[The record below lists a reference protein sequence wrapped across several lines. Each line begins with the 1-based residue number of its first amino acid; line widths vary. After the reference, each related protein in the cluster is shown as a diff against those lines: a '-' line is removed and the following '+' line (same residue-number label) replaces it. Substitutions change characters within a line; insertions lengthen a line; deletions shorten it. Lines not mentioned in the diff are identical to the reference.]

1 MAGLLLS
8 YGDIIDRMIAYAI
21 FFYALMFMLG
31 LAMGS
36 FVGAM
41 TWRMKTNRDWVR
53 GRSECEHCH
62 HKLVAIDLIPVFSY
76 LALGGKCRYCHKKI
90 GRSTLVL
97 ELAGGLIF
105 LGSTLLFPSMVYQR
119 WLNPLASF
127 QSLTPMLSLAMG
139 LWLVCLV
146 IMMALFVYDLRW
158 RLLPNKLVF
167 PLIVVSLL
175 LSAVMNLGLAQ
186 VGLME
191 WLIALALGMLPIT
204 GVYGVLY
211 LLSRGRWI
219 GLGDVKLGI
228 AIGLLITWWGGVLV
242 LFLSNLLA
250 SLVSIPG
257 LLKRRINGASE
268 IPFGPFLL
276 VATYLVF
283 LLGWALKNI
292 LLVL

>member
-1 MAGLLLS
+1 MT
-8 YGDIIDRMIAYAI
+8 AYAI
-21 FFYALMFMLG
+21 FFYVLVFVLG
-31 LAMGS
+31 SVIGS

-41 TWRMKTNRDWVR
+41 TWRMKTNRDWVC
-53 GRSECEHCH
+53 GRSECERCH
-62 HKLVAIDLIPVFSY
+62 HKLAAIDLIPIFSY
-76 LALGGKCRYCHKKI
+76 LILGGRCRYCHKKI
-90 GRSTLVL
+90 SRSALAL
-97 ELAGGLIF
+97 ELAGGSAF
-105 LGSTLLFPSMVYQR
+105 LVSTMLFPSMVYQE
-119 WLNPLASF
+119 WLDPLASF
-127 QSLTPMLSLAMG
+127 QLLTPMLSLAMG
-139 LWLVCLV
+139 LWLVCLA
-146 IMMALFVYDLRW
+146 IMMALFIYDLRW

-167 PLIVVSLL
+167 PLIAISLL
-175 LSAVMNLGLAQ
+175 LSAVMNLGLAH
-186 VGLME
+186 VSPMD
-191 WLIALALGMLPIT
+191 WLIALGLGMLPIT

-228 AIGLLITWWGGVLV
+228 AIGLLISWWGGVLV

-250 SLVSIPG
+250 SLASIPG
-257 LLKRRINGASE
+257 LLKRRISGASE

>member
-1 MAGLLLS
+1 MT
-8 YGDIIDRMIAYAI
+8 AYAI
-21 FFYALMFMLG
+21 FFYVLMFVLG
-31 LAMGS
+31 SVIGS

-53 GRSECEHCH
+53 GRSECERCH
-62 HKLVAIDLIPVFSY
+62 HKLAAIDLIPIFSY
-76 LALGGKCRYCHKKI
+76 LILGGRCRYCHKKI
-90 GRSTLVL
+90 SRSALAL
-97 ELAGGLIF
+97 ELAGGSAF
-105 LGSTLLFPSMVYQR
+105 LVSTMLFPSMVYQE
-119 WLNPLASF
+119 WLDPLASF
-127 QSLTPMLSLAMG
+127 QLLTPMLSLAMG
-139 LWLVCLV
+139 LWLVCLA
-146 IMMALFVYDLRW
+146 IMMALFIYDLRW

-167 PLIVVSLL
+167 PLIVISLL
-175 LSAVMNLGLAQ
+175 LSAVMNLGLAH
-186 VGLME
+186 VSPMD
-191 WLIALALGMLPIT
+191 WLITLGLGMLPIA
-204 GVYGVLY
+204 GVYGILY

-228 AIGLLITWWGGVLV
+228 AIGLLISWWGGVLV

-250 SLVSIPG
+250 SLASVPG
-257 LLKRRINGASE
+257 LLKHRINGASE

>member
-1 MAGLLLS
+1 MT
-8 YGDIIDRMIAYAI
+8 AYAI
-21 FFYALMFMLG
+21 FFYVLMFVLG
-31 LAMGS
+31 SVMGS

-53 GRSECEHCH
+53 GRSECERCH
-62 HKLVAIDLIPVFSY
+62 HKLAVIDLIPIFSY
-76 LALGGKCRYCHKKI
+76 LTLGGRCRYCHKKI
-90 GRSTLVL
+90 SRSALVL
-97 ELAGGLIF
+97 ELAGGSAF
-105 LGSTLLFPSMVYQR
+105 LVSTMLFPSMVYQE
-119 WLNPLASF
+119 WLDPLVSF
-127 QSLTPMLSLAMG
+127 QLLRPMLSLAMG
-139 LWLVCLV
+139 LWLVCLA
-146 IMMALFVYDLRW
+146 IMMALFIYDLRW

-167 PLIVVSLL
+167 PLIVISLL
-175 LSAVMNLGLAQ
+175 LSAVMNLGLAH
-186 VGLME
+186 VSLMD
-191 WLIALALGMLPIT
+191 WLITLGLGMLPIT
-204 GVYGVLY
+204 GVYGILY

-228 AIGLLITWWGGVLV
+228 AIGLLISWWGGVMV

-250 SLVSIPG
+250 SLASIPG
-257 LLKRRINGASE
+257 LLKRRISGASE

>member
-1 MAGLLLS
+1 MT
-8 YGDIIDRMIAYAI
+8 AYAI
-21 FFYALMFMLG
+21 FFYVLMFVLG
-31 LAMGS
+31 SVMGS

-53 GRSECEHCH
+53 GRSECERCH
-62 HKLVAIDLIPVFSY
+62 HKLAVIDLIPIFSY
-76 LALGGKCRYCHKKI
+76 LTLGGRCRYCHKKI
-90 GRSTLVL
+90 SQSALVL
-97 ELAGGLIF
+97 ELAGGSAF
-105 LGSTLLFPSMVYQR
+105 LVSAMLFPPMVYQE
-119 WLNPLASF
+119 WLDPLVSF
-127 QSLTPMLSLAMG
+127 QLLKPMLSLAMG
-139 LWLVCLV
+139 LWLVCLA
-146 IMMALFVYDLRW
+146 IMMALFIYDLRW

-167 PLIVVSLL
+167 PLIVISLL

-186 VGLME
+186 VGLMD
-191 WLIALALGMLPIT
+191 WLITLGLGMLPIT
-204 GVYGVLY
+204 SVYGILY

-228 AIGLLITWWGGVLV
+228 AIGLLIPWWGGVLV

-250 SLVSIPG
+250 SLASIPG
-257 LLKRRINGASE
+257 LLKRRISGASE

>member
-1 MAGLLLS
+1 MT
-8 YGDIIDRMIAYAI
+8 AYAI
-21 FFYALMFMLG
+21 FFYVLMFVLG
-31 LAMGS
+31 SVMGS

-53 GRSECEHCH
+53 GRSECERCH
-62 HKLVAIDLIPVFSY
+62 HKLAVIDLIPIFSY
-76 LALGGKCRYCHKKI
+76 LTLGGRCRYCHKKI
-90 GRSTLVL
+90 SRSALVL
-97 ELAGGLIF
+97 ELAGGSAF
-105 LGSTLLFPSMVYQR
+105 LVSAMLFPPMVYQE
-119 WLNPLASF
+119 WLDPLVSF
-127 QSLTPMLSLAMG
+127 QLLKPMLSLAMG
-139 LWLVCLV
+139 LWLVCLA
-146 IMMALFVYDLRW
+146 IMMALFIYDLRW

-167 PLIVVSLL
+167 PLIVISLL

-186 VGLME
+186 VGLMD
-191 WLIALALGMLPIT
+191 WLITLGLGMLPIT
-204 GVYGVLY
+204 SVYGILY

-228 AIGLLITWWGGVLV
+228 AIGLLIPWWGGVLV

-250 SLVSIPG
+250 SLASIPG
-257 LLKRRINGASE
+257 LLKRRISGASE

>member
-1 MAGLLLS
+1 MT
-8 YGDIIDRMIAYAI
+8 AYAI
-21 FFYALMFMLG
+21 FFYVLMFVLG
-31 LAMGS
+31 SVMGS

-53 GRSECEHCH
+53 GRSECERCH
-62 HKLVAIDLIPVFSY
+62 HKLAVIDLIPIFSY
-76 LALGGKCRYCHKKI
+76 LTLGGRCRYCHKKI
-90 GRSTLVL
+90 SRSALVL
-97 ELAGGLIF
+97 ELAGGSAF
-105 LGSTLLFPSMVYQR
+105 LVSTMLFPSMVYQE
-119 WLNPLASF
+119 WLDPLVSF
-127 QSLTPMLSLAMG
+127 QLLKPMLSLAMG
-139 LWLVCLV
+139 LWLVCLA
-146 IMMALFVYDLRW
+146 IMMALFIYDLRW

-167 PLIVVSLL
+167 PLIVISLL
-175 LSAVMNLGLAQ
+175 LSAVMNLGLAH
-186 VGLME
+186 VSLMD
-191 WLIALALGMLPIT
+191 WLITLGLGMLPIT
-204 GVYGVLY
+204 GVYGTLY

-228 AIGLLITWWGGVLV
+228 AIGLLISWWGGVMV

-250 SLVSIPG
+250 SLASIPG
-257 LLKRRINGASE
+257 LLKRRISGASE

>member
-1 MAGLLLS
+1 MT
-8 YGDIIDRMIAYAI
+8 AYAI
-21 FFYALMFMLG
+21 FFYVLMFVLG
-31 LAMGS
+31 SVMGS

-53 GRSECEHCH
+53 GRSECERCH
-62 HKLVAIDLIPVFSY
+62 HKLAVIDLIPIFSY
-76 LALGGKCRYCHKKI
+76 LTLGGRCRYCHKKI
-90 GRSTLVL
+90 SRSALVL
-97 ELAGGLIF
+97 ELAGGSAF
-105 LGSTLLFPSMVYQR
+105 LASTMLFPSMVYQE
-119 WLNPLASF
+119 WLGPLASF
-127 QSLTPMLSLAMG
+127 QLLTPMLSLAMG

-146 IMMALFVYDLRW
+146 VMMALFVYDLRW

-167 PLIVVSLL
+167 PLIVISLL
-175 LSAVMNLGLAQ
+175 LSAVMNLGLAH
-186 VGLME
+186 VSLMN
-191 WLIALALGMLPIT
+191 WLITLGLGMLPIT
-204 GVYGVLY
+204 GVYGILY

-228 AIGLLITWWGGVLV
+228 AIGLLISWWGGVLV

-250 SLVSIPG
+250 SLASIPG
-257 LLKRRINGASE
+257 LLKRRISGASE

>member
-1 MAGLLLS
+1 MLS

-21 FFYALMFMLG
+21 FFYVLMFMLG

-53 GRSECEHCH
+53 GRSECERCH
-62 HKLVAIDLIPVFSY
+62 HKLAVIDLIPIFSY
-76 LALGGKCRYCHKKI
+76 LTLGGRCRYCHKKI
-90 GRSTLVL
+90 SRSALVL
-97 ELAGGLIF
+97 ELAGGSAF
-105 LGSTLLFPSMVYQR
+105 LASTMLFPSMVYQE
-119 WLNPLASF
+119 WLDPLASF
-127 QSLTPMLSLAMG
+127 QLLTPMLSLAMG

-146 IMMALFVYDLRW
+146 VMMALFVYDLRW

-175 LSAVMNLGLAQ
+175 LSAVMNLGLAH
-186 VGLME
+186 VSLMD
-191 WLIALALGMLPIT
+191 WLITLGLGMLPIT
-204 GVYGVLY
+204 GVYGILY

-228 AIGLLITWWGGVLV
+228 AIGLLISWWDGVLV

-250 SLVSIPG
+250 SLASVPLAPSCWW
-257 LLKRRINGASE
+257 RR
-268 IPFGPFLL
+268 
-276 VATYLVF
+276 T
-283 LLGWALKNI
+283 
-292 LLVL
+292 

>member
-1 MAGLLLS
+1 MTV
-8 YGDIIDRMIAYAI
+8 YAI
-21 FFYALMFMLG
+21 FFYVLMFVLG
-31 LAMGS
+31 SVMGS

-53 GRSECEHCH
+53 GRSECERCH
-62 HKLVAIDLIPVFSY
+62 HKLAVIDLIPIFSY
-76 LALGGKCRYCHKKI
+76 LTLGGRCRYCHKKI
-90 GRSTLVL
+90 SRSALVL
-97 ELAGGLIF
+97 ELAGGSAF
-105 LGSTLLFPSMVYQR
+105 LVSTMLFPSMVYQE
-119 WLNPLASF
+119 WLDPLASL
-127 QSLTPMLSLAMG
+127 QLLTPMLSLAMG
-139 LWLVCLV
+139 LWLVCLA
-146 IMMALFVYDLRW
+146 IMMALFIYDLRW

-167 PLIVVSLL
+167 PLIVISLL
-175 LSAVMNLGLAQ
+175 LSAVMNLGLAH
-186 VGLME
+186 VSLMD
-191 WLIALALGMLPIT
+191 WLITLGLGMLPIT
-204 GVYGVLY
+204 GVYGILY

-228 AIGLLITWWGGVLV
+228 AIGLLIPWWGGVLV

-250 SLVSIPG
+250 SLASIPG
-257 LLKRRINGASE
+257 LLKRRISGASE

>member
-1 MAGLLLS
+1 MT
-8 YGDIIDRMIAYAI
+8 AYAI
-21 FFYALMFMLG
+21 FFYVLMFILG
-31 LAMGS
+31 SAIGS

-53 GRSECEHCH
+53 GRSECERCH
-62 HKLVAIDLIPVFSY
+62 HKLAVIDLIPIFSY
-76 LALGGKCRYCHKKI
+76 LTLGGRCRYCHKKI
-90 GRSTLVL
+90 SQSALVL
-97 ELAGGLIF
+97 ELAGGSAF
-105 LGSTLLFPSMVYQR
+105 LVSAMLFPPMVYQE
-119 WLNPLASF
+119 WLDPLASF
-127 QSLTPMLSLAMG
+127 QLLKPMLSLAMG
-139 LWLVCLV
+139 LWLVCLT
-146 IMMALFVYDLRW
+146 IMMALFIYDLRW

-186 VGLME
+186 VGLMD
-191 WLIALALGMLPIT
+191 WLITLGLGMLPIT
-204 GVYGVLY
+204 GVYGFLY

-228 AIGLLITWWGGVLV
+228 AIGLLIPWWGGILV

-250 SLVSIPG
+250 SLASIPG
-257 LLKRRINGASE
+257 LLKHRISGASE

-283 LLGWALKNI
+283 LLCWALKNI

>member
-1 MAGLLLS
+1 MT
-8 YGDIIDRMIAYAI
+8 AYAI
-21 FFYALMFMLG
+21 FFYVLMFVLG
-31 LAMGS
+31 SVMGS

-53 GRSECEHCH
+53 GRSECERCH
-62 HKLVAIDLIPVFSY
+62 HKLAVIDLIPIFSY
-76 LALGGKCRYCHKKI
+76 LTLGGRCRYCHKKI
-90 GRSTLVL
+90 SQSALVL
-97 ELAGGLIF
+97 ELAGGSAF
-105 LGSTLLFPSMVYQR
+105 LVSAMLFPPMVYQE
-119 WLNPLASF
+119 WLDPLASF
-127 QSLTPMLSLAMG
+127 QLLKPMLSLAMG
-139 LWLVCLV
+139 LWLVCLA
-146 IMMALFVYDLRW
+146 IMMALFIYDLRW

-167 PLIVVSLL
+167 PLIVISLL

-186 VGLME
+186 VGLMD
-191 WLIALALGMLPIT
+191 WLITLGLGMLPIT
-204 GVYGVLY
+204 GVYGILY

-228 AIGLLITWWGGVLV
+228 AIGLLIPWWGGVLV

-250 SLVSIPG
+250 SLASIPG
-257 LLKRRINGASE
+257 LLKRRISGASE

>member
-1 MAGLLLS
+1 MT
-8 YGDIIDRMIAYAI
+8 AYAI
-21 FFYALMFMLG
+21 FFYVLMFVLG
-31 LAMGS
+31 SVMGS

-53 GRSECEHCH
+53 GRSECERCH
-62 HKLVAIDLIPVFSY
+62 HKLAVIDLIPIFSY
-76 LALGGKCRYCHKKI
+76 LTLGGRCRYCHKKI
-90 GRSTLVL
+90 SRSALVL
-97 ELAGGLIF
+97 ELAGGSAF
-105 LGSTLLFPSMVYQR
+105 LVSTMLFPSMVYQE
-119 WLNPLASF
+119 WLDPLVSF
-127 QSLTPMLSLAMG
+127 QLLKPMLSLAMG
-139 LWLVCLV
+139 LWLVCLA
-146 IMMALFVYDLRW
+146 IMMALFIYDLRW

-167 PLIVVSLL
+167 PLIVISLL
-175 LSAVMNLGLAQ
+175 LSAVMNLGLAH
-186 VGLME
+186 VSLMD
-191 WLIALALGMLPIT
+191 WLITLGLGMLPIT
-204 GVYGVLY
+204 GVYGILY

-228 AIGLLITWWGGVLV
+228 AIGLLISWWGGVMV

-250 SLVSIPG
+250 SLASIPG

>member
-1 MAGLLLS
+1 MT
-8 YGDIIDRMIAYAI
+8 AYAI
-21 FFYALMFMLG
+21 FFYVLMFVLG
-31 LAMGS
+31 SVMGS

-53 GRSECEHCH
+53 GRSECERCH
-62 HKLVAIDLIPVFSY
+62 HKLAVIDLIPIFSY
-76 LALGGKCRYCHKKI
+76 LTLGGRCRYCHKKI
-90 GRSTLVL
+90 SRSALVL
-97 ELAGGLIF
+97 ELAGGSAF
-105 LGSTLLFPSMVYQR
+105 LVSAMLFPPMVYQE
-119 WLNPLASF
+119 WLDPLVSF
-127 QSLTPMLSLAMG
+127 QLLKPMLSLAMG
-139 LWLVCLV
+139 LWLVCLA
-146 IMMALFVYDLRW
+146 IMMALFIYDLRW

-167 PLIVVSLL
+167 PLIVISLL

-186 VGLME
+186 VGLMD
-191 WLIALALGMLPIT
+191 WLITLGLGMLPIT
-204 GVYGVLY
+204 GVYGILY

-228 AIGLLITWWGGVLV
+228 AIGLLIPWWGGVLV

-250 SLVSIPG
+250 SLASIPG
-257 LLKRRINGASE
+257 LLKRRISGASE

>member
-1 MAGLLLS
+1 MT
-8 YGDIIDRMIAYAI
+8 AYAI
-21 FFYALMFMLG
+21 FFYVLMFVLG
-31 LAMGS
+31 SVMGS

-53 GRSECEHCH
+53 GRSECERCH
-62 HKLVAIDLIPVFSY
+62 HKLAVIDLIPIFSY
-76 LALGGKCRYCHKKI
+76 LTLGGRCRYCHKKI
-90 GRSTLVL
+90 SRSALVL
-97 ELAGGLIF
+97 ELAGGSAF
-105 LGSTLLFPSMVYQR
+105 LVSTMLFPSMVYQE
-119 WLNPLASF
+119 WLGPLVSF
-127 QSLTPMLSLAMG
+127 QLLKPMLSLAMG
-139 LWLVCLV
+139 LWLVCLA
-146 IMMALFVYDLRW
+146 IMMALFIYDLRW

-167 PLIVVSLL
+167 PLIVISLL
-175 LSAVMNLGLAQ
+175 LSAVMNLGLAH
-186 VGLME
+186 VSLMD
-191 WLIALALGMLPIT
+191 WLITLGLGMLPIT
-204 GVYGVLY
+204 GVYGILY

-228 AIGLLITWWGGVLV
+228 AIGLLIPWWGGVLV

-250 SLVSIPG
+250 SLASIPG
-257 LLKRRINGASE
+257 LLKRRISGASE

>member
-1 MAGLLLS
+1 MT
-8 YGDIIDRMIAYAI
+8 AYAI
-21 FFYALMFMLG
+21 FFYVLMFVLG
-31 LAMGS
+31 SVMGS

-53 GRSECEHCH
+53 GRSECERCH
-62 HKLVAIDLIPVFSY
+62 HKLAVIDLIPIFSY
-76 LALGGKCRYCHKKI
+76 LTLGGRCRYCHKKI
-90 GRSTLVL
+90 SRSALVL
-97 ELAGGLIF
+97 ELAGGSAF
-105 LGSTLLFPSMVYQR
+105 LASTMLFPSMVYQE
-119 WLNPLASF
+119 WLDPLASF
-127 QSLTPMLSLAMG
+127 QLLTPMLSLAMG

-167 PLIVVSLL
+167 PLIVASLL
-175 LSAVMNLGLAQ
+175 LSAVMNLGLAH
-186 VGLME
+186 VSLMD
-191 WLIALALGMLPIT
+191 WLITLGLGMLPIT
-204 GVYGVLY
+204 GVYGILY

-228 AIGLLITWWGGVLV
+228 AIGLLIPWWGGVLV

-250 SLVSIPG
+250 SLASVPG
-257 LLKRRINGASE
+257 LLKRRISGASE

>member
-1 MAGLLLS
+1 MT
-8 YGDIIDRMIAYAI
+8 AYAI
-21 FFYALMFMLG
+21 FFYVLMFVLG
-31 LAMGS
+31 SVMGS

-53 GRSECEHCH
+53 GRSECERCH
-62 HKLVAIDLIPVFSY
+62 HKLAVIDLIPIFSY
-76 LALGGKCRYCHKKI
+76 LTLGGRCRYCHKKI
-90 GRSTLVL
+90 SRSALVL
-97 ELAGGLIF
+97 ELAGGSAF
-105 LGSTLLFPSMVYQR
+105 LASTMLFPSMVYQE
-119 WLNPLASF
+119 WLDPLASF
-127 QSLTPMLSLAMG
+127 QLLTPMLSLAMG

-146 IMMALFVYDLRW
+146 VMMALFVYDLRW

-167 PLIVVSLL
+167 PLIVISLL
-175 LSAVMNLGLAQ
+175 LSAVMNLGLAH
-186 VGLME
+186 VSLMD
-191 WLIALALGMLPIT
+191 WLITLGLGMLPIT
-204 GVYGVLY
+204 GVYGILY

-228 AIGLLITWWGGVLV
+228 AIGLLIPWWGGVLV

-250 SLVSIPG
+250 SLASVPG

>member
-1 MAGLLLS
+1 
-8 YGDIIDRMIAYAI
+8 MIAYAI
-21 FFYALMFMLG
+21 FFYVLMFILG
-31 LAMGS
+31 SVIGS

-53 GRSECEHCH
+53 GRSECECCH
-62 HKLVAIDLIPVFSY
+62 HKLAVIDLIPIFSY
-76 LALGGKCRYCHKKI
+76 LILGGRCRYCHKKI
-90 GRSTLVL
+90 SRSTLAL
-97 ELAGGLIF
+97 ELAGGSAF
-105 LGSTLLFPSMVYQR
+105 LVSTMLFPSMVYQE
-119 WLNPLASF
+119 WLDPLVSF
-127 QSLTPMLSLAMG
+127 QLLKPMLSLAIG
-139 LWLVCLV
+139 LWLVCLT
-146 IMMALFVYDLRW
+146 IMMALFIYDLRW

-167 PLIVVSLL
+167 PLIVISLL
-175 LSAVMNLGLAQ
+175 LSAVMNLGLAH
-186 VGLME
+186 VSLMD
-191 WLIALALGMLPIT
+191 WLITLGLGMLPIT
-204 GVYGVLY
+204 GVYGILY

-228 AIGLLITWWGGVLV
+228 AIGLLISWWGGVLV

-250 SLVSIPG
+250 SLASVPG
-257 LLKRRINGASE
+257 LLKRRISGASE

>member
-1 MAGLLLS
+1 MT
-8 YGDIIDRMIAYAI
+8 AYAI
-21 FFYALMFMLG
+21 FFYVLMFVLG
-31 LAMGS
+31 SVMGS

-53 GRSECEHCH
+53 GRSECERCH
-62 HKLVAIDLIPVFSY
+62 HKLAVIDLIPIFSY
-76 LALGGKCRYCHKKI
+76 LTLGGRCRYCHKKI
-90 GRSTLVL
+90 SRSALVL
-97 ELAGGLIF
+97 ELAGGSAF
-105 LGSTLLFPSMVYQR
+105 LVSTMLFPSMVYQE
-119 WLNPLASF
+119 WLDPLVSF
-127 QSLTPMLSLAMG
+127 QLLKPMLSLAMG
-139 LWLVCLV
+139 LWLVCLA
-146 IMMALFVYDLRW
+146 IMMALFIYDLRW

-167 PLIVVSLL
+167 PLIVISLL
-175 LSAVMNLGLAQ
+175 LSAVMNLGLAH
-186 VGLME
+186 VSLMD
-191 WLIALALGMLPIT
+191 WLITLGLGMLPIT
-204 GVYGVLY
+204 GVYGILY

-228 AIGLLITWWGGVLV
+228 AIGLLISWWGGVLV

-250 SLVSIPG
+250 SLASAPG
-257 LLKRRINGASE
+257 LLKRRISGASE

>member
-1 MAGLLLS
+1 MT
-8 YGDIIDRMIAYAI
+8 AYAI
-21 FFYALMFMLG
+21 FFYVLMFVLG
-31 LAMGS
+31 SVMGS

-53 GRSECEHCH
+53 GRSECECCH
-62 HKLVAIDLIPVFSY
+62 HKLAVIDLIPIFSY
-76 LALGGKCRYCHKKI
+76 LTLGGRCRYCHKKI
-90 GRSTLVL
+90 SRSALVL
-97 ELAGGLIF
+97 ELAGGSAF
-105 LGSTLLFPSMVYQR
+105 LASTMLFPSMVYQE
-119 WLNPLASF
+119 WLDPLASF

-146 IMMALFVYDLRW
+146 IVMALFVYDLRW

-167 PLIVVSLL
+167 PLIVISLL
-175 LSAVMNLGLAQ
+175 LSAVMNLGLAH
-186 VGLME
+186 VSLMD
-191 WLIALALGMLPIT
+191 WLITLGLGMLPIT
-204 GVYGVLY
+204 GVYGILY

-228 AIGLLITWWGGVLV
+228 AIGLLIPWWGGVLV

-250 SLVSIPG
+250 SLASIPG
-257 LLKRRINGASE
+257 LLKRRISGASE

>member
-1 MAGLLLS
+1 MT
-8 YGDIIDRMIAYAI
+8 AYAI
-21 FFYALMFMLG
+21 FFYVLMFVLG
-31 LAMGS
+31 SVMGS

-53 GRSECEHCH
+53 GRSECERCH
-62 HKLVAIDLIPVFSY
+62 HKLAVIDLIPIFSY
-76 LALGGKCRYCHKKI
+76 LTLGGRCRYCHKKI
-90 GRSTLVL
+90 SQSALVL
-97 ELAGGLIF
+97 ELAGGSAF
-105 LGSTLLFPSMVYQR
+105 LVSTMLFPSMVYQE
-119 WLNPLASF
+119 WLDPLASF

-146 IMMALFVYDLRW
+146 IVMALFVYDLRW

-167 PLIVVSLL
+167 PLIVISLL
-175 LSAVMNLGLAQ
+175 LSAVMNLGLAH
-186 VGLME
+186 VSLMD
-191 WLIALALGMLPIT
+191 WLITLGLGMLPIT
-204 GVYGVLY
+204 GVYGILY

-228 AIGLLITWWGGVLV
+228 AIGLLIPWWGGVLV

-250 SLVSIPG
+250 SLASIPG
-257 LLKRRINGASE
+257 LLKRRISGASE

-292 LLVL
+292 MLVL

>member
-1 MAGLLLS
+1 
-8 YGDIIDRMIAYAI
+8 MIAYAI
-21 FFYALMFMLG
+21 FFYVLMFILG
-31 LAMGS
+31 SVIGS

-53 GRSECEHCH
+53 GRSECECCH
-62 HKLVAIDLIPVFSY
+62 HKLAVIDLIPIFSY
-76 LALGGKCRYCHKKI
+76 LILGGRCRYCHKKI
-90 GRSTLVL
+90 SRSTLAL
-97 ELAGGLIF
+97 ELAGGSAF
-105 LGSTLLFPSMVYQR
+105 LVSTMLFPSMVYQE
-119 WLNPLASF
+119 WLDPLVSF
-127 QSLTPMLSLAMG
+127 QLLKPMLSLAIG
-139 LWLVCLV
+139 LWLVCLT
-146 IMMALFVYDLRW
+146 IMMALFIYDLRW

-167 PLIVVSLL
+167 PLIVISLL
-175 LSAVMNLGLAQ
+175 LSAVMNLGLAH
-186 VGLME
+186 VSLMD
-191 WLIALALGMLPIT
+191 WLITLGLGMLPIT
-204 GVYGVLY
+204 GVYGILY

-228 AIGLLITWWGGVLV
+228 AIGLLIPWWGGVLV

-250 SLVSIPG
+250 SLASVPG
-257 LLKRRINGASE
+257 LLKRRISGASE

>member
-1 MAGLLLS
+1 MT
-8 YGDIIDRMIAYAI
+8 AYAI
-21 FFYALMFMLG
+21 FFYVLMFVLG
-31 LAMGS
+31 SVMGS

-53 GRSECEHCH
+53 GRSECERCH
-62 HKLVAIDLIPVFSY
+62 HKLAVIDLIPIFSY
-76 LALGGKCRYCHKKI
+76 LTLGGRCRYCHKKI
-90 GRSTLVL
+90 SQSALVL
-97 ELAGGLIF
+97 ELAGGSAF
-105 LGSTLLFPSMVYQR
+105 LVSAMLFPPMVYQE
-119 WLNPLASF
+119 WLDPLVSF
-127 QSLTPMLSLAMG
+127 QLLKPMLSLAMG
-139 LWLVCLV
+139 LWLVCLA
-146 IMMALFVYDLRW
+146 IMMALFIYDLRW

-167 PLIVVSLL
+167 PLIVISLL
-175 LSAVMNLGLAQ
+175 LSAVMNLGLAHAN
-186 VGLME
+186 LMD
-191 WLIALALGMLPIT
+191 WLITLGLGMLPIT
-204 GVYGVLY
+204 SVYGILY

-228 AIGLLITWWGGVLV
+228 AIGLLIPWWGGVLV

-250 SLVSIPG
+250 SLASIPG
-257 LLKRRINGASE
+257 LLKRRISGASE

>member
-1 MAGLLLS
+1 MT
-8 YGDIIDRMIAYAI
+8 AYAI
-21 FFYALMFMLG
+21 FFYVLMFVLG
-31 LAMGS
+31 SVMGS

-53 GRSECEHCH
+53 GRSECERCH
-62 HKLVAIDLIPVFSY
+62 HKLAVIDLIPIFSY
-76 LALGGKCRYCHKKI
+76 LTLGGRCRYCHKKI
-90 GRSTLVL
+90 SRSALVL
-97 ELAGGLIF
+97 ELAGGSAF
-105 LGSTLLFPSMVYQR
+105 LVSTMLFPSMVYQE
-119 WLNPLASF
+119 WLDPLASF

-146 IMMALFVYDLRW
+146 IVMALFVYDLRW

-167 PLIVVSLL
+167 PLIVISLL
-175 LSAVMNLGLAQ
+175 LSAVMNLGLAH
-186 VGLME
+186 VSLMD
-191 WLIALALGMLPIT
+191 WLITLGLGMLPIT
-204 GVYGVLY
+204 GVYGILY

-228 AIGLLITWWGGVLV
+228 AIGLLIPWWGGVLV

-250 SLVSIPG
+250 SLASIPG
-257 LLKRRINGASE
+257 LLKRRISGASE

-292 LLVL
+292 MLVL

>member
-1 MAGLLLS
+1 MT
-8 YGDIIDRMIAYAI
+8 AYAI
-21 FFYALMFMLG
+21 FFYVLMFVLG
-31 LAMGS
+31 SVMGS

-53 GRSECEHCH
+53 GRSECERCH
-62 HKLVAIDLIPVFSY
+62 HKLAVIDLIPIFSY
-76 LALGGKCRYCHKKI
+76 LTLGGRCRYCHKKI
-90 GRSTLVL
+90 SRSALVL
-97 ELAGGLIF
+97 ELAGGSAF
-105 LGSTLLFPSMVYQR
+105 LASTMLFPSMVYQE
-119 WLNPLASF
+119 WLDPLASF
-127 QSLTPMLSLAMG
+127 QLLTPMLSLAMG

-146 IMMALFVYDLRW
+146 VMMALFVYDLRW

-167 PLIVVSLL
+167 PLIVISLL
-175 LSAVMNLGLAQ
+175 LSAVMNLGLAH
-186 VGLME
+186 VSLMD
-191 WLIALALGMLPIT
+191 WLITLGLGMLPIT
-204 GVYGVLY
+204 GVYGILY

-228 AIGLLITWWGGVLV
+228 AIGLLIPWWGGVLV

-250 SLVSIPG
+250 SLASVPG
-257 LLKRRINGASE
+257 LLKRRISGASE
-268 IPFGPFLL
+268 ISFGPFLL

>member
-1 MAGLLLS
+1 
-8 YGDIIDRMIAYAI
+8 
-21 FFYALMFMLG
+21 MFILG
-31 LAMGS
+31 SVMGS

-53 GRSECEHCH
+53 GRSECERCH
-62 HKLVAIDLIPVFSY
+62 HKLAVIDLIPIFSY

-90 GRSTLVL
+90 SRSALAL
-97 ELAGGLIF
+97 ELAGGSAF
-105 LGSTLLFPSMVYQR
+105 LVSTMLFPSMAYQE
-119 WLNPLASF
+119 WLDPLASF
-127 QSLTPMLSLAMG
+127 QLLTPMLSLAMG

-146 IMMALFVYDLRW
+146 VMMALFVYDLRW
-158 RLLPNKLVF
+158 RLLLNKLVF
-167 PLIVVSLL
+167 PLIVASLL
-175 LSAVMNLGLAQ
+175 LSAVMNLGLAH
-186 VGLME
+186 VSLMD
-191 WLIALALGMLPIT
+191 WLITLGLGMLPIT
-204 GVYGVLY
+204 GVYGLLY

-228 AIGLLITWWGGVLV
+228 AIGLLIPWWGGILV

-250 SLVSIPG
+250 SLASVPG
-257 LLKRRINGASE
+257 LLKHRINGASE

-283 LLGWALKNI
+283 LLGWTLKNI

>member
-1 MAGLLLS
+1 MT
-8 YGDIIDRMIAYAI
+8 AYAI
-21 FFYALMFMLG
+21 FFYVLMFILG
-31 LAMGS
+31 SVIGS

-53 GRSECEHCH
+53 GRSECERCH
-62 HKLVAIDLIPVFSY
+62 HKLAVIDLIPIFSY
-76 LALGGKCRYCHKKI
+76 LTLGGRCRYCHKKI
-90 GRSTLVL
+90 SRSALVL
-97 ELAGGLIF
+97 ELAGGSAF
-105 LGSTLLFPSMVYQR
+105 LASTMLFPSMVYQE
-119 WLNPLASF
+119 WLGPLVSF
-127 QSLTPMLSLAMG
+127 QLLKPMLSLAMG

-146 IMMALFVYDLRW
+146 VMMALFVYDLRW

-167 PLIVVSLL
+167 PLIVISLL
-175 LSAVMNLGLAQ
+175 LSAVMNLGLAH
-186 VGLME
+186 VSLMD
-191 WLIALALGMLPIT
+191 WLITLGLGMLPIT
-204 GVYGVLY
+204 GVYGILY

-228 AIGLLITWWGGVLV
+228 AIGLLIPWWGGVLV

-250 SLVSIPG
+250 SLASIPG
-257 LLKRRINGASE
+257 LLKRRISGASE

>member
-1 MAGLLLS
+1 MT
-8 YGDIIDRMIAYAI
+8 AYAI
-21 FFYALMFMLG
+21 FFYVLMFVLG
-31 LAMGS
+31 SVMGS

-53 GRSECEHCH
+53 GRSECERCH
-62 HKLVAIDLIPVFSY
+62 HKLAVIDLIPIFSY
-76 LALGGKCRYCHKKI
+76 LTLGGRCRYCHKKI
-90 GRSTLVL
+90 SRSALVL
-97 ELAGGLIF
+97 ELAGGSAF
-105 LGSTLLFPSMVYQR
+105 LASTMLFPSMVYQE
-119 WLNPLASF
+119 WLDPLASF
-127 QSLTPMLSLAMG
+127 QLLTPMLSLAMG

-146 IMMALFVYDLRW
+146 MMMALFVYDLRW

-167 PLIVVSLL
+167 PLIVISLL
-175 LSAVMNLGLAQ
+175 LSAVMNLGLAH
-186 VGLME
+186 VSLMD
-191 WLIALALGMLPIT
+191 WLITLGLGMLPIT
-204 GVYGVLY
+204 GVYGILY

-228 AIGLLITWWGGVLV
+228 AIGLLIPWWGGVLV

-250 SLVSIPG
+250 SLASVPG

>member
-1 MAGLLLS
+1 MT
-8 YGDIIDRMIAYAI
+8 AYAI
-21 FFYALMFMLG
+21 FFYVLMFVLG
-31 LAMGS
+31 SVMGS

-53 GRSECEHCH
+53 GRSECERCH
-62 HKLVAIDLIPVFSY
+62 HKLAVIDLIPIFSY
-76 LALGGKCRYCHKKI
+76 LTLGGRCRYCHKKI
-90 GRSTLVL
+90 SRSALVL
-97 ELAGGLIF
+97 ELAGGSAF
-105 LGSTLLFPSMVYQR
+105 LVSTMLFPSMVYQE
-119 WLNPLASF
+119 WLDPLVSF
-127 QSLTPMLSLAMG
+127 QLLKPMLSLAMG
-139 LWLVCLV
+139 LWLVCLA
-146 IMMALFVYDLRW
+146 IMMALFIYDLRW

-167 PLIVVSLL
+167 PLIVISLL
-175 LSAVMNLGLAQ
+175 LSAVMNLGLAH
-186 VGLME
+186 VSLMD
-191 WLIALALGMLPIT
+191 WLITLGLGMLPIT
-204 GVYGVLY
+204 GVYGILY

-228 AIGLLITWWGGVLV
+228 AIGLLISWWGGVMV

-250 SLVSIPG
+250 SLASIPG

-283 LLGWALKNI
+283 LLGWTLKNI

>member
-1 MAGLLLS
+1 MT
-8 YGDIIDRMIAYAI
+8 AYAI
-21 FFYALMFMLG
+21 FFYVLMFVLG
-31 LAMGS
+31 SVMGS

-53 GRSECEHCH
+53 GRSECERCH
-62 HKLVAIDLIPVFSY
+62 HKLAVIDLIPIFSY
-76 LALGGKCRYCHKKI
+76 LTLGGRCRYCHKKI
-90 GRSTLVL
+90 SRSALVL
-97 ELAGGLIF
+97 ELAGGSAF
-105 LGSTLLFPSMVYQR
+105 LVSTMLFPSMVYQE
-119 WLNPLASF
+119 WLDPLASL
-127 QSLTPMLSLAMG
+127 QLLTPMLSLAMG
-139 LWLVCLV
+139 LWLVCLA
-146 IMMALFVYDLRW
+146 IMMALFIYDLRW

-167 PLIVVSLL
+167 PLIVISLL
-175 LSAVMNLGLAQ
+175 LSAVMNLGLAH
-186 VGLME
+186 VSLMD
-191 WLIALALGMLPIT
+191 WLITLGLGMLPIT
-204 GVYGVLY
+204 GVYGILY

-228 AIGLLITWWGGVLV
+228 AIGLLIPWWGGVLV

-250 SLVSIPG
+250 SLASIPG
-257 LLKRRINGASE
+257 LLKRRISGASE

>member
-1 MAGLLLS
+1 MT
-8 YGDIIDRMIAYAI
+8 AYAI
-21 FFYALMFMLG
+21 FFYVLMFVLG
-31 LAMGS
+31 SVMGS

-53 GRSECEHCH
+53 GRSECERCH
-62 HKLVAIDLIPVFSY
+62 HKLAVIDLIPIFSY
-76 LALGGKCRYCHKKI
+76 LTLGGRCRYCHKKI
-90 GRSTLVL
+90 SRSALVL
-97 ELAGGLIF
+97 ELAGGSAF
-105 LGSTLLFPSMVYQR
+105 LASTMLFPSMVYQE
-119 WLNPLASF
+119 WLDPLASF
-127 QSLTPMLSLAMG
+127 QLLTPMLSLAMG

-146 IMMALFVYDLRW
+146 VMMALFVYDLRW

-167 PLIVVSLL
+167 PLIVISLL
-175 LSAVMNLGLAQ
+175 LSAVMNLGLAH
-186 VGLME
+186 VSLMD
-191 WLIALALGMLPIT
+191 WLITLGLGMLPIT
-204 GVYGVLY
+204 GVYGILY

-228 AIGLLITWWGGVLV
+228 AIGLLISWWGGVMV

-250 SLVSIPG
+250 SLASIPG

>member
-1 MAGLLLS
+1 
-8 YGDIIDRMIAYAI
+8 MIAYAI
-21 FFYALMFMLG
+21 FFYVLMFVLG
-31 LAMGS
+31 SVMGS

-53 GRSECEHCH
+53 GRSECERCH
-62 HKLVAIDLIPVFSY
+62 HKLAVIDLIPIFSY
-76 LALGGKCRYCHKKI
+76 LTLGGRCRYCHKKI
-90 GRSTLVL
+90 SRSALVL
-97 ELAGGLIF
+97 ELAGGSAF
-105 LGSTLLFPSMVYQR
+105 LASTMLFPSMVYQE
-119 WLNPLASF
+119 WLDPLASF
-127 QSLTPMLSLAMG
+127 QLLTPMLSLAMG

-146 IMMALFVYDLRW
+146 VMMALFIYDLRW

-167 PLIVVSLL
+167 PLIVISLL
-175 LSAVMNLGLAQ
+175 LSAVMNLGLAH
-186 VGLME
+186 VSLMD
-191 WLIALALGMLPIT
+191 WLITLGLGMLPIT
-204 GVYGVLY
+204 GVYGILY

-228 AIGLLITWWGGVLV
+228 AIGLLISWWGGVLV

-250 SLVSIPG
+250 SLASVPG
-257 LLKRRINGASE
+257 LLKRRISGASE

>member
-1 MAGLLLS
+1 MT
-8 YGDIIDRMIAYAI
+8 AYAI
-21 FFYALMFMLG
+21 FFYVLMFVLG
-31 LAMGS
+31 SVMGS

-53 GRSECEHCH
+53 GRSECERCH
-62 HKLVAIDLIPVFSY
+62 HKLAVIDLIPIFSY
-76 LALGGKCRYCHKKI
+76 LTLGGRCRYCHKKI
-90 GRSTLVL
+90 SQSALVL
-97 ELAGGLIF
+97 ELAGGSAF
-105 LGSTLLFPSMVYQR
+105 LVSAMLFPPMVYQE
-119 WLNPLASF
+119 WLDPLVSF
-127 QSLTPMLSLAMG
+127 QLLKPMLSLAMG
-139 LWLVCLV
+139 LWLVCLA
-146 IMMALFVYDLRW
+146 IMMALFIYDLRW

-167 PLIVVSLL
+167 PLIVISLL

-186 VGLME
+186 VGLMD
-191 WLIALALGMLPIT
+191 WLITLGLGMLPIT
-204 GVYGVLY
+204 GVYGILY

-228 AIGLLITWWGGVLV
+228 AIGLLIPWWGGVLV

-250 SLVSIPG
+250 SLASIPG
-257 LLKRRINGASE
+257 LLKRRISGASE

>member
-1 MAGLLLS
+1 
-8 YGDIIDRMIAYAI
+8 MIAYAI
-21 FFYALMFMLG
+21 FFYVLMFILG
-31 LAMGS
+31 SVIGS

-53 GRSECEHCH
+53 GRSECECCH
-62 HKLVAIDLIPVFSY
+62 HKLAVIDLIPIFSY
-76 LALGGKCRYCHKKI
+76 LILGGRCRYCHKKI
-90 GRSTLVL
+90 SRSTLAL
-97 ELAGGLIF
+97 ELAGGSAF
-105 LGSTLLFPSMVYQR
+105 LVSTMLFPSMVCQE
-119 WLNPLASF
+119 WLDPLVSF
-127 QSLTPMLSLAMG
+127 QLLKPMLSLAIG
-139 LWLVCLV
+139 LWLVCLT
-146 IMMALFVYDLRW
+146 IMMALFIYDLRW

-167 PLIVVSLL
+167 PLIVISLL
-175 LSAVMNLGLAQ
+175 LSAVMNLGLAH
-186 VGLME
+186 VSLMD
-191 WLIALALGMLPIT
+191 WLITLGLGMLPIT
-204 GVYGVLY
+204 GVYGILY

-228 AIGLLITWWGGVLV
+228 AIGLLISWWGGVLV

-250 SLVSIPG
+250 SLASVPG
-257 LLKRRINGASE
+257 LLKRRISGASE

>member
-1 MAGLLLS
+1 MT
-8 YGDIIDRMIAYAI
+8 AYAI
-21 FFYALMFMLG
+21 FFYALMFVLG
-31 LAMGS
+31 SVMGS

-53 GRSECEHCH
+53 GRSECERCH
-62 HKLVAIDLIPVFSY
+62 HKLAVIDLIPIFSY
-76 LALGGKCRYCHKKI
+76 LTLGGRCRYCHKKI
-90 GRSTLVL
+90 SRSALVL
-97 ELAGGLIF
+97 ELAGGSAF
-105 LGSTLLFPSMVYQR
+105 LVSTMLFPSMVYQE
-119 WLNPLASF
+119 WLDPLVSF
-127 QSLTPMLSLAMG
+127 QLLKPMLSLAMG
-139 LWLVCLV
+139 LWLVCLA
-146 IMMALFVYDLRW
+146 IMMALFIYDLRW

-167 PLIVVSLL
+167 LLIVISLL
-175 LSAVMNLGLAQ
+175 LSAVMNLGLAH
-186 VGLME
+186 VSLMD
-191 WLIALALGMLPIT
+191 WLITFGLGMLPIT
-204 GVYGVLY
+204 GVYGILY

-228 AIGLLITWWGGVLV
+228 AIGLLISWWGGVLV

-250 SLVSIPG
+250 SLASIPG
-257 LLKRRINGASE
+257 LLKRRISGASE

>member
-1 MAGLLLS
+1 MT
-8 YGDIIDRMIAYAI
+8 AYAI
-21 FFYALMFMLG
+21 FFYVLMFVLG
-31 LAMGS
+31 SVMGS

-53 GRSECEHCH
+53 GRSECERCH
-62 HKLVAIDLIPVFSY
+62 HKLAVIDLIPIFSY
-76 LALGGKCRYCHKKI
+76 LTLGGRCRYCHKKI
-90 GRSTLVL
+90 SQSALVL
-97 ELAGGLIF
+97 ELAGGSAF
-105 LGSTLLFPSMVYQR
+105 LVSAMLFPPMVYQE
-119 WLNPLASF
+119 WLDPLVSF
-127 QSLTPMLSLAMG
+127 QLLKPMLSLAMG
-139 LWLVCLV
+139 LWLVCLA
-146 IMMALFVYDLRW
+146 IMMALFIYDLRW

-167 PLIVVSLL
+167 PLIVISLL
-175 LSAVMNLGLAQ
+175 LSAVMNLGLAHAN
-186 VGLME
+186 LMD
-191 WLIALALGMLPIT
+191 WLITLGLGMLPIT
-204 GVYGVLY
+204 GVYGILY

-228 AIGLLITWWGGVLV
+228 AIGLLIPWWGGVLV

-250 SLVSIPG
+250 SLASIPG
-257 LLKRRINGASE
+257 LLKRRISGASE

>member
-1 MAGLLLS
+1 MT
-8 YGDIIDRMIAYAI
+8 AYAI
-21 FFYALMFMLG
+21 FFYVLMFVLG
-31 LAMGS
+31 SVMGS

-53 GRSECEHCH
+53 GRSECERCH
-62 HKLVAIDLIPVFSY
+62 HKLAVIDLIPIFSY
-76 LALGGKCRYCHKKI
+76 LTLGGRCRYCHKKI
-90 GRSTLVL
+90 SRSALVL
-97 ELAGGLIF
+97 ELAGGSAF
-105 LGSTLLFPSMVYQR
+105 LVSTMLFPSMVYQE
-119 WLNPLASF
+119 WLDPLVSF
-127 QSLTPMLSLAMG
+127 QLLKPMLSLAMG
-139 LWLVCLV
+139 LWLVCLA
-146 IMMALFVYDLRW
+146 IMMALFIYDLRW

-167 PLIVVSLL
+167 PLIVISLL
-175 LSAVMNLGLAQ
+175 LSAVMNLGLAH
-186 VGLME
+186 VSLTD
-191 WLIALALGMLPIT
+191 WLIMLGLGMLPIT
-204 GVYGVLY
+204 GVYGILY

-228 AIGLLITWWGGVLV
+228 AIGLLISWWGGVLV

-250 SLVSIPG
+250 SLASIPG
-257 LLKRRINGASE
+257 LLKRRISGASE